1 MALENIG
8 YVEILAGAIVIYFL
22 IVVHQWHHWRVRKA
36 ITRTWPVIGMLPGL
50 FHNISRLHDFATEIL
65 KKSRGTLEFK
75 GPWFAD
81 LDFIITCDPSN
92 IQHIL
97 NTNFANYPK
106 GEEFREVFD
115 VLGDGILNVD
125 SDLWRLQRKMFQLW
139 SRRHKNYVSFIART
153 IQRKMMDELIPFL
166 DRVSETGL
174 DQVNLNR
181 DYYVAS
187 NDGVVLLTQ
196 QVDLQEAFQRMI
208 TFDNAILLIFG
219 INPASHSF
227 KLSKVEYQKAFED
240 IQQAVFLRHVLP
252 QSCWKL
258 QRWLQIGGEGKLMK
272 ARKIFDEFMFRCI
285 SIKQEELSRNKSEN
299 EEDQDSFGML
309 TIYMEEKENPYAIK
323 FLKDVALNFV
333 GAARDTLTASL
344 TWFFWL
350 VATHPNV
357 ETKILE
363 EIKERLPANMLDHGG
378 YCGGSFGAEELNKLI
393 YLQAA
398 LHETFRLY
406 PPIPF
411 NHRTADKVDT
421 LPSGHH
427 VKEKTRVLLSLY
439 STGRMEEIWG
449 GDCYEFKP
457 ERWISEQGGFVY
469 VPFHKYPMF
478 NGGPRTCL
486 GKDMTLVQMKIV
498 AITLL
503 RSYCFQ
509 VVEGHP
515 ISPDLT
521 VTLYMKHGLKIQ
533 LRLEIITRRW
543 TSISDRSASRR
554 ATPPAP
560 SQLRAWLGIVARE
573 EQPRGGLDTS
583 PFSAKLTRPP
593 VDFPTT
599 TSAYPSLGRAPPSCS
614 CRKAPPFTGVGEFL

>member
-8 YVEILAGAIVIYFL
+8 YVEILAGAIVLYFL
-22 IVVHQWHHWRVRKA
+22 FVVHQWHHWRVRKA
-36 ITRTWPVIGMLPGL
+36 ITRTWPVIGMLPRL

-125 SDLWRLQRKMFQLW
+125 SDLWRLQRKMFQ
-139 SRRHKNYVSFIART
+139 T
-153 IQRKMMDELIPFL
+153 IQRKVMEELIPFL
-166 DRVSETGL
+166 DLVSETGL
-174 DQVNLNR
+174 
-181 DYYVAS
+181 
-187 NDGVVLLTQ
+187 G
-196 QVDLQEAFQRMI
+196 
-208 TFDNAILLIFG
+208 
-219 INPASHSF
+219 
-227 KLSKVEYQKAFED
+227 
-240 IQQAVFLRHVLP
+240 QAVFLPHVLP

-258 QRWLQIGGEGKLMK
+258 QRWLQIGGEGKLIK

-285 SIKQEELSRNKSEN
+285 SIKQEEPSRNKSEN
-299 EEDQDSFGML
+299 EEDQDNFGML

-323 FLKDVALNFV
+323 FLMDVALNFV

-350 VATHPNV
+350 VATHPDV

-363 EIKERLPANMLDHGG
+363 EIKGKLSAKLLDHDG
-378 YCGGSFGAEELNKLI
+378 YCGGSFGAEELNTLI

-398 LHETFRLY
+398 LYETFRLY

-411 NHRTADKVDT
+411 NHRTAAKVDA

-427 VKEKTRVLLSLY
+427 VKEKIR
-439 STGRMEEIWG
+439 
-449 GDCYEFKP
+449 P
-457 ERWISEQGGFVY
+457 ERWISVQGGFVY

-486 GKDMTLVQMKIV
+486 GKDMTLIQMKIV

-515 ISPDLT
+515 ISPNLT
-521 VTLYMKHGLKIQ
+521 VTLYMKHRLKPLDLHLRSFSFPASHLDPRRRRRSSGRGLESSRAKSNREGDSTPRHFRPNK
-533 LRLEIITRRW
+533 LDGRW
-543 TSISDRSASRR
+543 TSPPPPQPIQALGELLQAEAAVNRRLSPELVPGQKRRSHGLAGHWHAASASL
-554 ATPPAP
+554 
-560 SQLRAWLGIVARE
+560 Q
-573 EQPRGGLDTS
+573 
-583 PFSAKLTRPP
+583 
-593 VDFPTT
+593 FPIL
-599 TSAYPSLGRAPPSCS
+599 P
-614 CRKAPPFTGVGEFL
+614 